1 MNKIGTTVVVFQ
13 MKSVQ
18 FLLSFV
24 EMEFFE
30 MQIKDAFGP
39 DTLGRVLSTVSPRDP
54 AVTMDSGFD
63 NHSGFVERSGFTKS
77 CGNDDGNS

>member
-1 MNKIGTTVVVFQ
+1 MNKSGTATVVMFQ

-24 EMEFFE
+24 EMELFE
-30 MQIKDAFGP
+30 IQIRDAFGP

-54 AVTMDSGFD
+54 SVSIVMT
-63 NHSGFVERSGFTKS
+63 
-77 CGNDDGNS
+77 